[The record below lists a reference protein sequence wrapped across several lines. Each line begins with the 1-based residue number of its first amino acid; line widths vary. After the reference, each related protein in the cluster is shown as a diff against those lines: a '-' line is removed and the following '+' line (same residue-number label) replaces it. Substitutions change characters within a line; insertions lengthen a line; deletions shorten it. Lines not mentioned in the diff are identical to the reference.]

1 MTAGKEEIMEPIG
14 YIRSDFGT
22 KFGVPRQ
29 SGVAPQLES
38 RIIFNERYRAQQAF
52 RGLEQFSHIWILW
65 EFSLSKES
73 KISLTV
79 RPPRLGGNARVGVFA
94 SRSPFR
100 PNHIGLSSVR
110 LVGIEHDETLGTV
123 LVVSGADMADGT
135 PVIDI
140 KPYLPYTDCHPE
152 ASGGYTETL
161 SNAEL
166 EVRFENAA
174 EAALDG
180 EMKEKL
186 IRVLSLDPR
195 PSYQDDP
202 DRVYGMEFGGYDIKF
217 MVNGGVVTVCGVA
230 RDI

>member
-1 MTAGKEEIMEPIG
+1 MEPIG

-38 RIIFNERYRAQQAF
+38 RIIFNERYRDEQAF
-52 RGLEQFSHIWILW
+52 RGLEHFSHIWILW

-79 RPPRLGGNARVGVFA
+79 RPPRLGGNVRVGVFA

-161 SNAEL
+161 SDAEL

-180 EMKEKL
+180 KMKEKL

-217 MVNGGVVTVCGVA
+217 MVSGGVVTVCGVA

>member
-38 RIIFNERYRAQQAF
+38 RIIFNERYRDEQAF
-52 RGLEQFSHIWILW
+52 RGLEHFSHIWILW

-79 RPPRLGGNARVGVFA
+79 RPPRLGGNVRVGVFA

-161 SNAEL
+161 SDAEL

-180 EMKEKL
+180 KMKEKL

-217 MVNGGVVTVCGVA
+217 MVSGGVVTVCGVA

>member
-1 MTAGKEEIMEPIG
+1 MEPIG

-38 RIIFNERYRAQQAF
+38 RIIFNEKYRGEQAF
-52 RGLEQFSHIWILW
+52 RGLERFSHIWILW
-65 EFSLSKES
+65 EFSLSKDS

-110 LVGIEHDETLGTV
+110 LVGIEHDAECGTV

-135 PVIDI
+135 PVLDI

-152 ASGGYTETL
+152 ASGGYTDYL
-161 SNAEL
+161 SDAGL
-166 EVRFENAA
+166 EVRFDEAAAA
-174 EAALDG
+174 ELDG
-180 EMKEKL
+180 QTQEKL

-202 DRVYGMEFGGYDIKF
+202 DRVYGMEFCGYDIKF
-217 MVNGGVVTVCGVA
+217 RVSGGVVTVCGA
-230 RDI
+230 AIIS

>member
-52 RGLEQFSHIWILW
+52 RGLEHFSHIWILW

-79 RPPRLGGNARVGVFA
+79 RPPRLGGNVRVGVFA

-161 SNAEL
+161 SDAEL

-217 MVNGGVVTVCGVA
+217 MVSGGVVTVCGVA